1 MRRVAVIGAGP
12 AGLYSALLLK
22 KVRPRLDV
30 EVIERNPAG
39 ATYGWG
45 VVFSDRT
52 LTEFREAD
60 QPTFDAITDRFVAWD
75 AIDIHYRDELVRSG
89 GHVFTGIA
97 RVELLGILQRRCEEL
112 GVRLRFE
119 DEVTDPEALGD
130 RDLVV
135 AADGVNSV
143 TREARAKVFRPRLD
157 AGASRYIWF
166 GTDRILDSFTF
177 VFRQNDHGLFQAH
190 AYPFDGTTATWIV
203 ETDEDTWRRAGLHE
217 ATEEE
222 SIAYCEGLFSEE
234 LRGRRLMSNR
244 SQWIS
249 FVTVRNRIWR
259 SGNVVLLGDAA
270 HTAHFSIGSGTKLA
284 MEDAISLA
292 RALDRHGDD
301 AETAV
306 GDYELERRP
315 IVERFQEAAEE
326 SRTYFEHTRRYL
338 HLEPM
343 EFAFHL
349 LTRSGRID
357 YANLRL
363 RDPRYVDEVDRAYAA
378 RVMPEVA
385 PAVAPPPLFTPME
398 LSRQR
403 LPNRLVR
410 FAALEP
416 SARDGDLAEDQTRS
430 VAMAAGSMAGMV
442 LTDIV
447 SVSARGRITP
457 GDAGLY
463 TDDHT
468 RLWRSA
474 LEAARAREG
483 VLVAVQIGHA
493 GRRGA
498 ARPRTRG
505 IDRPLR
511 QGGWP
516 LLAPSPNPLTTRS
529 PIPEEM
535 LPADMD
541 RVREEFVS
549 AAARAAEAGFDLL
562 VVHIG
567 RGYLLHTFLSPL
579 SNTREDGYGGS
590 VEARLR
596 YPLEIFE
603 AVRAAWPQDRPM
615 GAVIP
620 ATDWAR
626 GGWGVEDAVALSR
639 ALRERG
645 CALIEPVAGGL
656 VPHERPRYG
665 RAFLAEY
672 SDRVRNEARVAT
684 MTGGYIT
691 TTDLANTLLAGG
703 RADLCL
709 LTPP

>member
-249 FVTVRNRIWR
+249 FVTVPLTSRSVREPSWPWR
-259 SGNVVLLGDAA
+259 TPSPWPERWIATV
-270 HTAHFSIGSGTKLA
+270 TT
-284 MEDAISLA
+284 
-292 RALDRHGDD
+292 
-301 AETAV
+301 
-306 GDYELERRP
+306 RRP
-315 IVERFQEAAEE
+315 
-326 SRTYFEHTRRYL
+326 
-338 HLEPM
+338 
-343 EFAFHL
+343 
-349 LTRSGRID
+349 
-357 YANLRL
+357 
-363 RDPRYVDEVDRAYAA
+363 
-378 RVMPEVA
+378 
-385 PAVAPPPLFTPME
+385 
-398 LSRQR
+398 
-403 LPNRLVR
+403 
-410 FAALEP
+410 P
-416 SARDGDLAEDQTRS
+416 SATTS
-430 VAMAAGSMAGMV
+430 WSAGPSW
-442 LTDIV
+442 
-447 SVSARGRITP
+447 SVSRRP
-457 GDAGLY
+457 
-463 TDDHT
+463 
-468 RLWRSA
+468 RR
-474 LEAARAREG
+474 R
-483 VLVAVQIGHA
+483 A
-493 GRRGA
+493 GRTSSTPVDTSIWSR
-498 ARPRTRG
+498 
-505 IDRPLR
+505 
-511 QGGWP
+511 WSS
-516 LLAPSPNPLTTRS
+516 PSTS
-529 PIPEEM
+529 
-535 LPADMD
+535 
-541 RVREEFVS
+541 
-549 AAARAAEAGFDLL
+549 
-562 VVHIG
+562 
-567 RGYLLHTFLSPL
+567 
-579 SNTREDGYGGS
+579 
-590 VEARLR
+590 
-596 YPLEIFE
+596 
-603 AVRAAWPQDRPM
+603 
-615 GAVIP
+615 
-620 ATDWAR
+620 
-626 GGWGVEDAVALSR
+626 
-639 ALRERG
+639 
-645 CALIEPVAGGL
+645 
-656 VPHERPRYG
+656 
-665 RAFLAEY
+665 
-672 SDRVRNEARVAT
+672 
-684 MTGGYIT
+684 
-691 TTDLANTLLAGG
+691 
-703 RADLCL
+703 
-709 LTPP
+709 